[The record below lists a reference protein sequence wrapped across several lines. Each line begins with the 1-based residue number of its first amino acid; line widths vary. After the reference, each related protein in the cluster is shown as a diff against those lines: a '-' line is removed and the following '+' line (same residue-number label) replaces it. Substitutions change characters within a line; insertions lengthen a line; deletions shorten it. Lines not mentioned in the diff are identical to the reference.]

1 MNQLRVLSICLS
13 LFFSNIC
20 LYALDS
26 QYLCALIYIKAR
38 LNMINNIIKQ
48 LLIDTDAANEN
59 SSCIIYDEDEFTS
72 QNNIAKELMY
82 TNYRRQ
88 LLNGTVEGT
97 KIVANNPKHYHHL
110 KEVAQENKSNKNKT
124 QNIIKVQPKNI
135 ENNVKNDI
143 EKYSENGH
151 DESIGISKIMYRT
164 YVTELTFKKSLPI
177 NETIDKL
184 NILICLRT
192 QIIDA
197 ISILNDRFSLPV
209 LLMTI
214 LIFWYIVF
222 GLFSQFR
229 YEISLFF
236 FHF

>member
-1 MNQLRVLSICLS
+1 MDQHRVLSICFS

-26 QYLCALIYIKAR
+26 QYLCALIYINAR

-48 LLIDTDAANEN
+48 LLIDNDKNEKS
-59 SSCIIYDEDEFTS
+59 SSCIIMYDDNEFMSTN
-72 QNNIAKELMY
+72 NNIAKELMY
-82 TNYRRQ
+82 TKYRRQ
-88 LLNGTVEGT
+88 LSGTIDET
-97 KIVANNPKHYHHL
+97 IVSNQKQ
-110 KEVAQENKSNKNKT
+110 KSQKNKSNKN
-124 QNIIKVQPKNI
+124 QNIIKVQPKNAKKINII
-135 ENNVKNDI
+135 E
-143 EKYSENGH
+143 EYPENTYK
-151 DESIGISKIMYRT
+151 SIGILNIMYKT
-164 YVTELTFKKSLPI
+164 YVTQLTFKKSLPI
-177 NETIDKL
+177 TETIDKL

-209 LLMTI
+209 LLMTT

-229 YEISLFF
+229 YKKLLLLIL
-236 FHF
+236 